1 MSLTTDNPREEDAQ
15 RNAQADSSTEQR
27 NQPRLP
33 YSTAGART
41 EDSGAIDPATAFRGR
56 HSYLAT
62 PFPEDWPALPL
73 LEQGLEEEIYEN
85 ISKEMLQE
93 VVNLARELVQ
103 SYAAYNVN
111 PLSMDYSRLI
121 RAIEFA
127 FKAHLPQRRSTGEP
141 YIIHPLSVAL
151 ALTDIEVD
159 EDTLVAA
166 MLHDTVEDT
175 GVTIQTIG
183 EIFGSD
189 IAGLVDGVTK
199 LEKMTYTS
207 KEELQAENFRK
218 MFLAMAKD
226 IRVVL
231 IKLADRL
238 HNMRTLGHFNA
249 VKQERIS
256 RETLDIY
263 APLAGRLGVYRWKW
277 ELEDLCLRYLDS
289 SAYYELVGAI
299 SQRRTERE
307 SYLQEVME
315 NLRTAVKEAGIHSDI
330 EGRPKH
336 FYSIYRKMKSK
347 DKHLNEIYDLFACRV
362 VVDTVTDC
370 YAVLGI
376 VHDMYRPMPGRF
388 KDYIAMPKS
397 NGYQSLHTT
406 VIGPR
411 GFPFEVQ
418 IRTQSMHR
426 TAEYG
431 VAAHWR
437 YKAKQSGQA
446 ASGHRTSE
454 DEDRLNWLRQ
464 LLDWQKDMHSSDE
477 YMDALRSGLV
487 DDEVYVFTPKGDVIS
502 LPKGSVPIDMA
513 YAIHSGVGN
522 HMFGAK
528 VNGRIVPMIYE
539 LQNGDIVE
547 IMTSDKVHGPS
558 RDWLNIVKSSS
569 AKNKINHWFKQEMKD
584 EAISRGREMV
594 DKEIRKDGFVSLQLL
609 RPEYLQ
615 PLLKRYS
622 FKAVDDLFAA
632 IGHGASGLSA
642 AKVVPKLRD
651 EYIKSLSEDERTRLG
666 YRIGDHGQVLYNPV
680 NPILVEAQENAQ
692 KGIDQP
698 VTVVPKSTDN
708 EFGIVVEGIENCL
721 LSLARCCNP
730 VPGDPIIGF
739 ITRGRGVT
747 VHRRDCT
754 NIRHILTSSMDSPE
768 NRENASRLIDVH
780 WDSEDSQGLFHVPI
794 VITARDRRHLL
805 GDISNAIAEERVSI
819 ISGQMNAVKDVTA
832 TLQMTLEVNSQS
844 QFDRVMGRI
853 KAVRDVVDVRR
864 GGV

>member
-1 MSLTTDNPREEDAQ
+1 MND
-15 RNAQADSSTEQR
+15 QANELNTEQNLEQYEQANEQALQALADLAED
-27 NQPRLP
+27 NQDAVAKVEPTDQSAEPR
-33 YSTAGART
+33 T
-41 EDSGAIDPATAFRGR
+41 
-56 HSYLAT
+56 
-62 PFPEDWPALPL
+62 FPEDWPSFPSI
-73 LEQGLEEEIYEN
+73 EFGLVENSYEG
-85 ISKEMLQE
+85 ISRSYLID
-93 VVNLARELVQ
+93 VLNSARELMQ
-103 SYAAYNVN
+103 SYASYATD
-111 PLSMDYSRLI
+111 LAEKDFQRLI
-121 RAIEFA
+121 EAIEFA
-127 FKAHLPQRRSTGEP
+127 FRAHLPQIRSTGEP
-141 YIIHPLSVAL
+141 YITHPLAVAS
-151 ALTDIEVD
+151 ALTELEVD
-159 EDTLVAA
+159 EDTLIAA
-166 MLHDTVEDT
+166 LLHDTVEDT
-175 GVTIQTIG
+175 GVTIQTLG
-183 EIFGSD
+183 ERFD
-189 IAGLVDGVTK
+189 PNIAALVDGVTK
-199 LEKMTYTS
+199 LEKMTYSS

-238 HNMRTLGHFNA
+238 HNMRTLGHLA
-249 VKQERIS
+249 AAKQQRIAQ
-256 RETLDIY
+256 ETLDIY

-299 SQRRTERE
+299 SQRRAERE
-307 SYLQEVME
+307 SYLQEVMD
-315 NLRTAVKEAGIHSDI
+315 NLRDEAKAAGIHVEI

-347 DKHLNEIYDLFACRV
+347 SKHLNEIYDLFACRV
-362 VVDTVTDC
+362 IVDTLTDC

-406 VIGPR
+406 VIGPK

-418 IRTQSMHR
+418 IRTKDMHR

-437 YKAKQSGQA
+437 YKAEQVGQKTRPSHKTGA
-446 ASGHRTSE
+446 E
-454 DEDRLNWLRQ
+454 EDRMNWLRQ
-464 LLDWQKDMHSSDE
+464 LLDWQKDMHESEE
-477 YMDALRSGLV
+477 YMDSLKTGLV
-487 DDEVYVFTPKGDVIS
+487 DEDVYVFTPKGDVIA
-502 LPKGSVPIDMA
+502 LPSGSVSIDMA

-528 VNGRIVPMIYE
+528 VNGRIVPMTYE

-547 IMTSDKVHGPS
+547 ILTSDKVHGPS
-558 RDWLNIVKSSS
+558 RDWLNLVRSSS
-569 AKNKINHWFKQEMKD
+569 AKNKINHWFKQEMKG
-584 EAISRGREMV
+584 EAIQRGRDMIE
-594 DKEIRKDGFVSLQLL
+594 KEIRKDGFVSLQLL
-609 RPEYLQ
+609 RPEFLQ
-615 PLLKRYS
+615 PILKRYS
-622 FKAVDDLFAA
+622 FKAADDLYAA
-632 IGHGASGLSA
+632 IGHGASGLTA
-642 AKVVPKLRD
+642 ARVVPKLRD
-651 EYIKSLSEDERTRLG
+651 EYIKTLPEAERQKLG
-666 YRIGDHGQVLYNPV
+666 YRIGDNGQVLYNPI
-680 NPILVEAQENAQ
+680 NPILAAAQKNAE

-698 VTVVPKSTDN
+698 VTTRKRSSDN
-708 EFGIVVEGIENCL
+708 EFGIIIEGLDNAL

-747 VHRRDCT
+747 VHRRDCP
-754 NIRHILTSSMDSPE
+754 NIRHILSVAMDTPE
-768 NRENASRLIDVH
+768 DRENAARLIDVH

-794 VITARDRRHLL
+794 IITARDRTHLL
-805 GDISNAIAEERVSI
+805 GDISNAISEEKVAI

-832 TLQMTLEVNSQS
+832 TLHMTLEVHSQS

-853 KAVRDVVDVRR
+853 KAVHDVVDVRR